1 MSHVCVDVRLFSTV
15 SNLLCFYAVYV
26 SASLVTVTVV
36 ATSKY
41 STVDISYTVALP
53 TLNVI
58 GTLSDTPLVF
68 AAVTSGL
75 SSIGLSNFEV
85 LDATISA
92 DIIQRV
98 SYADIP
104 ASKSTSDVNVGAIA
118 GAVAGGVMLI
128 AVTAL
133 AVRHNRKQKPKSDV
147 MPIANQKP
155 DLQGDDMELIQSQF
169 KHEPPPIV

>member
-15 SNLLCFYAVYV
+15 SNLLCFYAVDV

-36 ATSKY
+36 ATSKS

-53 TLNVI
+53 TLNAAQNAI
-58 GTLSDTPLVF
+58 RTLSDTPLVF

-104 ASKSTSDVNVGAIA
+104 ASKSTSDVNVGA
-118 GAVAGGVMLI
+118 
-128 AVTAL
+128 TA
-133 AVRHNRKQKPKSDV
+133 NKNPN
-147 MPIANQKP
+147 PT
-155 DLQGDDMELIQSQF
+155 
-169 KHEPPPIV
+169 